1 MEYLTDWFGPTWWP
15 LGVIF
20 AMTLAERKVIRYMQ
34 IRIGPNRVGYG
45 WLRSGAQIVSH
56 EIAMGFALVG
66 VLMAA
71 QSLNLAPIVQG
82 QQGDFGLLNWFVVVV
97 AGVWMQT
104 RLWVWWRTP

>member
-20 AMTLAERKVIRYMQ
+20 AMTLAERKVIGYMR

-45 WLRSGAQIVSH
+45 WQRSEAQIVSH

-71 QSLNLAPIVQG
+71 QSLNLVEIVQG
-82 QQGDFGLLNWFVVVV
+82 QQGDFGLLNWFVVV
-97 AGVWMQT
+97 ACVWMQT
-104 RLWVWWRTP
+104 PLWMWWRTP